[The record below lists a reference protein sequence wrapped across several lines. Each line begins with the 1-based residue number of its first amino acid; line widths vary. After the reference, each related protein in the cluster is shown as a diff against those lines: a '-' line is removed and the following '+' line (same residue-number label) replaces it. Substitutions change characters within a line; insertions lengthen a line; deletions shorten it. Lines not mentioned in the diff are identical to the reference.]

1 MATQSQHQRST
12 PKTQGSQR
20 RRVAIVAGLRTPFVK
35 ASGVFKKLTATE
47 LATQCVTELIARTG
61 IDVNVIERLVY
72 GQVVSHPSIPNIARE
87 VGMAAHL
94 PMSLDAY
101 SVSRAC
107 ATSTQAIVDGAMA
120 ILTGD
125 INVALVGGVD
135 CLSRPPMTYS
145 EGFVEAMM
153 AANGAKDT
161 MGKLRSLS
169 RIRPK
174 DLMPVPPALKEP
186 STGLT
191 MGQSAEK
198 MAKDNGISRADQDAL
213 ALRSH
218 QRAAVAWQKGILAQE
233 VMHLRLPPDYGV
245 TVAEDNMV
253 RADTSLDR
261 LGKLKPVFDRTHG
274 SITAGNASPLTDGA
288 SALLLMEESTAKA
301 LGFKPLAFVKSWGF
315 AAVDPNWQL
324 LAAPAIAIPRALKA
338 AGTTLGDIDIVDM
351 HEAFAAQVLS
361 NLKALAS
368 AEWQKEHAGFAHAA
382 GTVPL
387 DRLNIYG
394 GSIALGHPF
403 AATGARQALTMA
415 HELHRR
421 GQPGQAL
428 ISQCTAGGLGAALIL
443 EAAHS

>member
-1 MATQSQHQRST
+1 MASSPQTTKRST
-12 PKTQGSQR
+12 PPTATSR
-20 RRVAIVAGLRTPFVK
+20 PRRVAIVAGLRTPFVR
-35 ASGVFKKLTATE
+35 AGGVFRKLTAVE
-47 LATQCVTELIARTG
+47 LATQCVTELMARTQ
-61 IDVNVIERLVY
+61 IDPSVIDRLIY

-87 VGMAAHL
+87 VGMASHL

-145 EGFVEAMM
+145 DPFVDAMM
-153 AANGAKDT
+153 TANAAKDT
-161 MGKLRSLS
+161 WGKVRALAA
-169 RIRPK
+169 IRPK
-174 DLMPVPPALKEP
+174 DLMPIPPALKEP
-186 STGLT
+186 STGMT
-191 MGQSAEK
+191 MGESAEK
-198 MAKDNGISRADQDAL
+198 MAKDNGITRADQDAL

-218 QRAAVAWQKGILAQE
+218 QRAAAAWDKGIFNDE
-233 VMHLRLPPDYGV
+233 VMHLRVPPAY
-245 TVAEDNMV
+245 THHVAQDNLV
-253 RADTSLDR
+253 RADTSLER
-261 LGKLKPVFDRTHG
+261 LSKLRPVFDRTNG

-288 SALLLMEESTAKA
+288 SALLLMEESTAEA
-301 LGFKPLAFVKSWGF
+301 LGLTPLAFVASWGF

-324 LAAPAIAIPRALKA
+324 LAAPAIAIPKALA
-338 AGTTLGDIDIVDM
+338 AAHTTLADIDIVDM

-361 NLKALAS
+361 NLKALGDAD
-368 AEWQKEHAGFAHAA
+368 WQKKHAGQAEAA

-387 DRLNIYG
+387 EKLNIYG

-415 HELHRR
+415 HELKRR
-421 GQPGQAL
+421 GKGRAL

-443 EAAHS
+443 EA